1 MSNADLPDSLLEGS
15 SVSKLVRN
23 ARAVRMQPGGALHLI
38 SSFEAGMRLVPIKPS
53 QQSVKVIRSV
63 VVRGV
68 ARHQLGKESGDGQP
82 EVAGQVAAHLAAAVR
97 KAVWKLSSLVNQKMP
112 RRLNRIAGQHQCLC

>member
-53 QQSVKVIRSV
+53 HQS
-63 VVRGV
+63 
-68 ARHQLGKESGDGQP
+68 GKESGDGQP